1 MRPDSGPAGRVLAPR
16 GQMREGES
24 YTTHGQARPR
34 TGQPGV
40 ENVEMRAEFAT
51 QLESVLS
58 KDQYPAHYKEFI
70 RRYFLNLSQSARV
83 PQEQSPPREE
93 HRE

>member
-1 MRPDSGPAGRVLAPR
+1 
-16 GQMREGES
+16 
-24 YTTHGQARPR
+24 
-34 TGQPGV
+34 
-40 ENVEMRAEFAT
+40 MRAEFAT

-70 RRYFLNLSQSARV
+70 RRYFLNLSQGARV
-83 PQEQSPPREE
+83 PQEQPPPREE